1 MMYIIYV
8 MCCFFFFK
16 QKTAYEMRISDWSS
30 DVCSSDLAVAHRIAM
45 GCHGQ
50 MPPAPRRR
58 GLYERISDRACLA
71 RGAGVAHLWRHQRD
85 HEGADRPEPVTE
97 KPARTFTVQHADA
110 APISVPFDPRAPF
123 GQARP
128 PVVATPNG

>member
-1 MMYIIYV
+1 
-8 MCCFFFFK
+8 
-16 QKTAYEMRISDWSS
+16 
-30 DVCSSDLAVAHRIAM
+30 M

-97 KPARTFTVQHADA
+97 TPARTFTVTLADEGA
-110 APISVPFDPRAPF
+110 ISVPFDPPDTFAKE
-123 GQARP
+123 RP
-128 PVVATPNG
+128 PAAVPATGHRIRTPQANIGADYC

>member
-85 HEGADRPEPVTE
+85 HDGADRDRKSVVEGKSVSVRVDLGGRRIITKKNKNEACVT
-97 KPARTFTVQHADA
+97 
-110 APISVPFDPRAPF
+110 
-123 GQARP
+123 
-128 PVVATPNG
+128 

>member
-1 MMYIIYV
+1 
-8 MCCFFFFK
+8 
-16 QKTAYEMRISDWSS
+16 
-30 DVCSSDLAVAHRIAM
+30 M

-97 KPARTFTVQHADA
+97 TPARTFTVTLADEGA
-110 APISVPFDPRAPF
+110 ISVPFDPRDSS
-123 GQARP
+123 GKARP
-128 PVVATPNG
+128 PGVVPLNGLRYPSTIALQIGRASCRERLCTTE

>member
-1 MMYIIYV
+1 
-8 MCCFFFFK
+8 
-16 QKTAYEMRISDWSS
+16 
-30 DVCSSDLAVAHRIAM
+30 M

-97 KPARTFTVQHADA
+97 PPARTSPVTLADEGA
-110 APISVPFDPRAPF
+110 LSVPFDPRDTF
-123 GQARP
+123 GKARP
-128 PVVATPNG
+128 PAVSTLTAPDRESVV

>member
-1 MMYIIYV
+1 
-8 MCCFFFFK
+8 
-16 QKTAYEMRISDWSS
+16 
-30 DVCSSDLAVAHRIAM
+30 M

-97 KPARTFTVQHADA
+97 TPARTFTVTLADEGA
-110 APISVPFDPRAPF
+110 ISVPFDPRDRSEEHTSELQSLMRISYAVF
-123 GQARP
+123 CLQKKKNRIHITP
-128 PVVATPNG
+128 PTQGL

>member
-1 MMYIIYV
+1 
-8 MCCFFFFK
+8 
-16 QKTAYEMRISDWSS
+16 
-30 DVCSSDLAVAHRIAM
+30 M

-97 KPARTFTVQHADA
+97 TPARTFTVTLADEGA
-110 APISVPFDPRAPF
+110 ISVPFEPRDPF
-123 GQARP
+123 GKTRP
-128 PVVATPNG
+128 TVMVTPTGHGYRSKIATTGGVHFVPQRRANRE